1 MKRGGEGPQM
11 EAQSFTFHEA
21 DNYLRE
27 YTWPDEA
34 WESITLDQ
42 TVVPSPITSNSQ
54 SIDYVSSFIFL
65 RTLPRNDRPP
75 SEWKTYYGFHSK
87 IFIDIIDIHSMD
99 PYLCI
104 NFPPRDVIY
113 FFCKREKFLIFFITV
128 SVNFLPR
135 R

>member
-1 MKRGGEGPQM
+1 MRNRKNRFFVSIFFSTLPYQEWFLKRGGEGPQM

-42 TVVPSPITSNSQ
+42 TVVSSPITSNSQ

-75 SEWKTYYGFHSK
+75 SE
-87 IFIDIIDIHSMD
+87 
-99 PYLCI
+99 
-104 NFPPRDVIY
+104 
-113 FFCKREKFLIFFITV
+113 
-128 SVNFLPR
+128 
-135 R
+135 

>member
-42 TVVPSPITSNSQ
+42 TVVPSPIQRLTVSQ
-54 SIDYVSSFIFL
+54 LTMYPRLSFYALFRGTIDLLQNEKLTTASI
-65 RTLPRNDRPP
+65 R
-75 SEWKTYYGFHSK
+75 
-87 IFIDIIDIHSMD
+87 
-99 PYLCI
+99 
-104 NFPPRDVIY
+104 
-113 FFCKREKFLIFFITV
+113 KFLLT
-128 SVNFLPR
+128 S
-135 R
+135 